1 MKDKGLW
8 SRAHTQGLHPSPGCL
23 GHMTHVSIDAFFFV
37 FFRSIYVPVTSQ
49 KTVSGMKWSISL
61 RNRLKKSVSHSNSL
75 LSLRSDGWMEDWGK
89 LSVSSLT
96 SKWQT
101 RLLFDLGNSFP
112 QLPQTMLSTKIS
124 IAAQPQILFAEN
136 IDAKGRSIV
145 WYFPASF
152 CPNDSTLAALKYGV
166 KRKTSQ
172 ILFQHQTYWMD
183 QAPINE
189 LLLTVETVSFTFFH
203 FSLWYKYKHD
213 ANNWQLKRQ
222 CAFSIH

>member
-8 SRAHTQGLHPSPGCL
+8 SHAHTRGLQPSPGCL
-23 GHMTHVSIDAFFFV
+23 GHMTHVSIDVAFFFL
-37 FFRSIYVPVTSQ
+37 FFSVNICARYFPE
-49 KTVSGMKWSISL
+49 TVCGMKWSISS

-89 LSVSSLT
+89 LSVSSWK

-112 QLPQTMLSTKIS
+112 KLPQTMLSTKIS
-124 IAAQPQILFAEN
+124 IAAQPQILFAET

-172 ILFQHQTYWMD
+172 I
-183 QAPINE
+183 
-189 LLLTVETVSFTFFH
+189 FF
-203 FSLWYKYKHD
+203 KH
-213 ANNWQLKRQ
+213 L
-222 CAFSIH
+222 S